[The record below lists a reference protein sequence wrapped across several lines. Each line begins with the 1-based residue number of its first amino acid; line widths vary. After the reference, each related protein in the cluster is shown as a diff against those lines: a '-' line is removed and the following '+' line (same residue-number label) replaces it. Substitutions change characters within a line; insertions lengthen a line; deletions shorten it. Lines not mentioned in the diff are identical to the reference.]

1 MPTSVRAITT
11 RLAVDGE
18 REFKKAMSEVN
29 NTMRTLKSEMELVD
43 AQFKGQANSMEALQ
57 KKNDILSKEY
67 AQQQEIVKT
76 LEQTVKDAAEA
87 YGEADSRTQK
97 YVQQLNRAKV
107 AEINLN
113 EELENNKR
121 YLDEAKDSADGCAKS
136 IDGFGKEVKS
146 AADNADAGSQ
156 ALAVLGDTIENT
168 EEQTDRLP
176 GSLGDIQDAIKNLRN
191 EDGSFNLENVV
202 SVLGTIKGAVVG
214 GAIVTG
220 IKEVADAI
228 LDIVESTEEYRGLM
242 GKLDVAFEQNGYSLA
257 DAEAAYKR
265 FYEISGDTGAS
276 VTAANNLASLGL
288 EFDQLQLLIEAVSG
302 AYVSFGDSIPIDSL
316 SESIVDTVSLGKVT
330 GSLADVLNR
339 LNLSEEGVNKELE
352 AMPLNSQKLLYIFS
366 LFATSALP
374 ETAEAYDEMAA
385 SVIAMRDAQ
394 LELEAS
400 MARLGELFVPAAE
413 KITELKT
420 TFVNAA
426 SEVLEWANTALQK
439 YQELKQAR
447 NELAQQS
454 PVYGAFTEGY
464 EWTQKTF
471 LEGMISQIPFLN
483 IPYNFYKGAKWLSG
497 SHASGLDRVPYDG
510 YIAELHANEA
520 VLNAQEAALWRS
532 AARYGAS
539 GAPAVSTST
548 PSPAAV
554 QSAARRE
561 NVTIDV
567 TLELD
572 GQTLARKQYP
582 LMQAEGR
589 RRGTPLAGKEG
600 T

>member
-1 MPTSVRAITT
+1 MAVRQITT
-11 RLAVDGE
+11 RLAIDGE
-18 REFKKAMSEVN
+18 QEYKKQLAAVNRELGNLGA
-29 NTMRTLKSEMELVD
+29 EMKLVD
-43 AQFKGQANSMEALQ
+43 AQFKGQANSSEALRAKHNLLKQ
-57 KKNDILSKEY
+57 SIE
-67 AQQQEIVKT
+67 QQVGKIVSLQGAVEEAT
-76 LEQTVKDAAEA
+76 AAF
-87 YGEADSRTQK
+87 GEADSRTDS
-97 YVQQLNRAKV
+97 YRRQLLSAETALAKLNDELSENDKLLKE
-107 AEINLN
+107 AE
-113 EELENNKR
+113 
-121 YLDEAKDSADGCAKS
+121 DSADGCAKS
-136 IDGFGKEVKS
+136 IDGYGKAVKD
-146 AADNADAGSQ
+146 AAGKTDDLDDGLGGIGG
-156 ALAVLGDTIENT
+156 ALKG
-168 EEQTDRLP
+168 
-176 GSLGDIQDAIKNLRN
+176 LRN
-191 EDGSFNLENVV
+191 EDGSFNLSNLTGALSTV
-202 SVLGTIKGAVVG
+202 KGALVG

-220 IKEVADAI
+220 AKEVIDAI
-228 LDIVESTEEYRGLM
+228 FEIVNSTEEYRESM

-265 FYEISGDTGAS
+265 FYEITGDTGAS

-288 EFDQLQLLIEAVSG
+288 EFDKLQLLIEAVSG

-339 LNLSEEGVNKELE
+339 LGMSEEGVNKELE

-374 ETAEAYDEMAA
+374 ETAKEYDEAAA

-394 LELEAS
+394 LELNAA
-400 MARLGELFVPAAE
+400 MAELGELLSPLASDLVQFGADVAGVAADIIE
-413 KITELKT
+413 KIEYLVTKAQEAKQAIDELAER
-420 TFVNAA
+420 NAA
-426 SEVLEWANTALQK
+426 VGVAKESLGWI
-439 YQELKQAR
+439 R
-447 NELAQQS
+447 DIS
-454 PVYGAFTEGY
+454 
-464 EWTQKTF
+464 

-483 IPYNFYKGAKWLSG
+483 IPYNIYKGAKWLSG
-497 SHASGLDRVPYDG
+497 SHAAGLDRVPYDG
-510 YIAELHANEA
+510 YLAELHADEA

-539 GAPAVSTST
+539 GAPSASPPA
-548 PSPAAV
+548 PSPATA